1 VIEIKD
7 HCLRFYDYHVWANKI
22 IFNRL
27 KELPQHLYNQEIQS
41 VFSSVSKV
49 MAHIYKVDC
58 GWLDILMGKSMND
71 AMKDSYEIEADA
83 EARSLEEL
91 EAMYDDLSVK
101 FRACIDEHPDLEKE
115 VVLDNPYAGILNTR
129 YSEFIIQVVNHG
141 TYHRGNLSAMLRQLG
156 SSSVMTE
163 YGLFMYQDE
172 LIPSMSP
179 VHAN

>member
-1 VIEIKD
+1 MTN
-7 HCLRFYDYHVWANKI
+7 HSLRLYDYHVWANKI

-27 KELPQHLYNQEIQS
+27 KELPHHLYKQEIQS

-58 GWLDILMGKSMND
+58 GWFDILKGKSMNE
-71 AMKDSYEIEADA
+71 AMEASSQIEADA
-83 EARSLEEL
+83 AARSFEEL
-91 EAMYDDLSVK
+91 EAMYDDLSVRFK
-101 FRACIDEHPDLEKE
+101 ACISEHVDLERE

-156 SSSVMTE
+156 HPSVMTE

-172 LIPSMSP
+172 PTISRPTVS
-179 VHAN
+179 VK

>member
-1 VIEIKD
+1 MTN

-27 KELPQHLYNQEIQS
+27 KELPHHLYKQEIQS

-49 MAHIYKVDC
+49 MAHIYKVDS
-58 GWLDILMGKSMND
+58 GWLDILMGKSMNEAMD
-71 AMKDSYEIEADA
+71 ASFQIEADA

-91 EAMYDDLSVK
+91 EAMYDELSVRFK
-101 FRACIDEHPDLEKE
+101 ACINGHADLEKG

-156 SSSVMTE
+156 HSSVMTE

-172 LIPSMSP
+172 SNTKFKSVAIT
-179 VHAN
+179 

>member
-1 VIEIKD
+1 MTHHTV
-7 HCLRFYDYHVWANKI
+7 RFYDYHVWANQI

-27 KELPQHLYNQEIQS
+27 KELPRHLYNQEVQS

-58 GWLDILMGKSMND
+58 GWVDILMGKSMNE
-71 AMKDSYEIEADA
+71 AMEASIQIQEDA
-83 EARSLEEL
+83 EACSLEEL
-91 EAMYDDLSVK
+91 EVKYNELSIRFK
-101 FRACIDEHPDLEKE
+101 AAINEHEDLEKE

-141 TYHRGNLSAMLRQLG
+141 TYHRGNLSAMLRQMG
-156 SSSVMTE
+156 HSSVMTE

-172 LIPSMSP
+172 SNPSLP
-179 VHAN
+179 TTPAI

>member
-1 VIEIKD
+1 MTNQSV
-7 HCLRFYDYHVWANKI
+7 RFYDFHVWANKT

-27 KELPQHLYNQEIQS
+27 KELPRDLYHQEIQS

-58 GWLDILMGKSMND
+58 GWLDILQGKSMNE
-71 AMKDSYEIEADA
+71 AMEASFKIQEDA

-91 EAMYDDLSVK
+91 EAMYDDLSARFK
-101 FRACIDEHPDLEKE
+101 ASIKEHEDLEKE

-141 TYHRGNLSAMLRQLG
+141 TYHRGNLSAMLHQMG
-156 SSSVMTE
+156 YSSVMTE
-163 YGLFMYQDE
+163 YALFMHLE
-172 LIPSMSP
+172 ESINSMSSN
-179 VHAN
+179 A